1 VIKDAPADIERQPI
15 YPPCPTCLERGEQEA
30 SRPIPLGD
38 GVWLCI
44 KCGAEFTCEEV
55 VQRDLTEKCKP
66 ETRLLKRL
74 PPDAF
79 RG

>member
-1 VIKDAPADIERQPI
+1 V
-15 YPPCPTCLERGEQEA
+15 
-30 SRPIPLGD
+30 
-38 GVWLCI
+38 
-44 KCGAEFTCEEV
+44 KCGAEFTCEDIA
-55 VQRDLTEKCKP
+55 QQDLAEKCKP